1 MALYRATK
9 TFVGALKMRRG
20 DVREISDAALVS
32 DLLRAGYIEP
42 IEAEIKKPRGSKS
55 KKNNEEG
62 SSDAE

>member
-20 DVREISDAALVS
+20 EEREISDAALVS
-32 DLLRAGYIEP
+32 DLLHAGYIEELEP
-42 IEAEIKKPRGSKS
+42 PKKTARANKP
-55 KKNNEEG
+55 KKEEG

>member
-32 DLLRAGYIEP
+32 DLLRAGYIEELETP
-42 IEAEIKKPRGSKS
+42 KKAARATKP
-55 KKNNEEG
+55 KKEEG
-62 SSDAE
+62 SNDAE